1 MVKRR
6 SRESVFVFFKSLAAL
21 LETFIGIYGKI
32 MKTWRDRFESC
43 TQLVSSRWFFFLA
56 GASACGVLVAV
67 ATVAFLM
74 GASSRGPANL
84 SEAVLH
90 ATASHGSTNVAV
102 ATGQV
107 SEDAEGIF
115 ILDYLTGNLQCRVFY
130 PRMQRFGGKFG
141 TNITAQLPGT
151 KNAEY
156 LLVTGNSNTTQVTG
170 QARPAGCIVYVVDTK
185 SGLFAAYSL
194 PWNRQAEMAGEP
206 QEGMISFLDGGQY
219 RLAAGG
225 SSSKKM
231 PVPTKE
237 PEKAKTTPK

>member
-1 MVKRR
+1 MN
-6 SRESVFVFFKSLAAL
+6 
-21 LETFIGIYGKI
+21 
-32 MKTWRDRFESC
+32 TWRNVVERTEQS
-43 TQLVSSRWFFFLA
+43 VSKKWFLFLA
-56 GASACGVLVAV
+56 GFSVSSSIVGIALI
-67 ATVAFLM
+67 AFLL
-74 GASSRGPANL
+74 GANSRGPMSL
-84 SEAVLH
+84 SQAVLH
-90 ATASHGSTNVAV
+90 ATATHGSTNVAV

-115 ILDYLTGNLQCRVFY
+115 ILDYLTGNLQCWVFY
-130 PRMQRFGGKFG
+130 PRLQRFGGKFE

-156 LLVTGNSNTTQVTG
+156 LLVTGNSAVVQATG
-170 QARPAGCIVYVVDTK
+170 NARPAGCLVYVVDTK

-206 QEGMISFLDGGQY
+206 QKGMIAFMDGGQY

-225 SSSKKM
+225 GSTKKI

-237 PEKAKTTPK
+237 PEKAKAATK

>member
-1 MVKRR
+1 
-6 SRESVFVFFKSLAAL
+6 
-21 LETFIGIYGKI
+21 
-32 MKTWRDRFESC
+32 MKTWWNVLECSRPI
-43 TQLVSSRWFFFLA
+43 VSNRWFVFLA
-56 GASACGVLVAV
+56 GFSASSLLVGVV
-67 ATVAFLM
+67 ATAFFL

-84 SEAVLH
+84 SQAVLH

-115 ILDYLTGNLQCRVFY
+115 ILDYLTGNLQCWVFY
-130 PRMQRFGGKFG
+130 PRMQRFGGKFE

-156 LLVTGNSNTTQVTG
+156 LLVTGASNVTQSTG
-170 QARPAGCIVYVVDTK
+170 NARPAGCIAYVVDTK
-185 SGLFAAYSL
+185 SGMFAAYSL

-206 QEGMISFLDGGQY
+206 QKGMIAFLDGGQY

-225 SSSKKM
+225 SSSKKI

-237 PEKAKTTPK
+237 PEKAKAGNK